1 MKDIIK
7 VIKSVENR
15 GILLKETT
23 GKINSQ
29 EVGFLVSLV
38 RASLLLIKN
47 VLKPVA
53 NVFVSLGLMEEVSTT
68 DAFER
73 YYSKDNILLIT
84 SNEEKKDNMEI
95 VKYFEEYHLL
105 KKRCYQEK

>member
-7 VIKSVENR
+7 VIRSVENR
-15 GILLKETT
+15 GILLKGTT

-38 RASLLLIKN
+38 RASLPLIKN

-53 NVFVSLGLMEEVSTT
+53 NVFVPLGLMEEVSTT
-68 DAFER
+68 DADAVIGKII
-73 YYSKDNILLIT
+73 YYW
-84 SNEEKKDNMEI
+84 
-95 VKYFEEYHLL
+95 
-105 KKRCYQEK
+105 